1 MVNFGHK
8 DATDNRRLYRTLEE
22 KEQMALI
29 EWSEMVPEI
38 KGLLSHIPNG
48 GFRLKT
54 EANRL
59 KKMGVRAGFPDL
71 FLPVAKGQYH
81 GLFMELKIKP
91 NIPSLIQK
99 QWLAKLEFQGYR
111 CMVCYGWEE
120 AKRLIENYLKL
131 NDYPKFA

>member
-1 MVNFGHK
+1 MVNFGNK
-8 DATDNRRLYRTLEE
+8 EITDNRRLYRTLEE

-29 EWSEMVPEI
+29 EWSEMIPDI
-38 KGLLSHIPNG
+38 RGLLCHIPNG

-54 EANRL
+54 EASRL

-71 FLPVAKGQYH
+71 FLPVARGKYH

-91 NIPSLIQK
+91 NIPSLNQK

-111 CMVCYGWEE
+111 CAVCYGWEE
-120 AKRLIENYLKL
+120 SKILIEDYLKEG
-131 NDYPKFA
+131 NYPKVA